1 MLDSKNFFF
10 FFIVG
15 LDIPW
20 IFLNLHYD
28 KSSLILKEVLLLSQV
43 SFRHDKCY
51 TRRSR
56 HPLTGNHSKACRH
69 AAHSCNEWEE
79 CVPTHLKT
87 RAHTH
92 THTPKSKQAC
102 IIHTVTEWNDVWVR
116 AAVSCGPAAKHN
128 KTNNDY
134 IPLWPI
140 VAHFPFSSPPT
151 SRSAFMMRGS
161 DLEPVGVTHPWCIL
175 LMSWARDLPTFYV
188 PPAT

>member
-1 MLDSKNFFF
+1 MLHTAVQASSYRKPF
-10 FFIVG
+10 
-15 LDIPW
+15 
-20 IFLNLHYD
+20 
-28 KSSLILKEVLLLSQV
+28 KSMQ
-43 SFRHDKCY
+43 
-51 TRRSR
+51 
-56 HPLTGNHSKACRH
+56 ACSTLMQRMRGMR
-69 AAHSCNEWEE
+69 AHSSEN
-79 CVPTHLKT
+79 T
-87 RAHTH
+87 RTHTH
-92 THTPKSKQAC
+92 THTHTHTLKSKQAC